1 MDGKLTVEPE
11 PGSDEIKLLRR
22 CINDLVGLLAL
33 QAVWS
38 GGDPSQIARML
49 ADALF
54 GMLRLDLV
62 YVRLNVGDTPVESTR
77 VTDAD
82 VAPSPQEIGELLGR
96 SLERNPKNLTARVSN
111 SVGEVGMTIVPFRL
125 GLRGDIG
132 LIAAASRRADFP
144 LATERVLLN
153 VAANQAVIGLHEAHL
168 LSEQQR
174 IASELDRRIEQ
185 RTEELAAAN
194 EELKQEIDERRQ
206 TENKL
211 RRSEAFLAETQQISQ
226 TGSLSWRVPSDE
238 IVWSEQVYQI
248 FEFEQGSPVTLERI
262 ATRVHPEDV
271 PLLFDMIGR
280 ARNSSSSFEY
290 EHRLLM
296 PDRSVKFVHLVAHA
310 TWDRDDGLEYVGA
323 VQDVTQRRLSEHAL
337 DKARSELAHVSRVT
351 TVGALTA
358 SIAHEVNQPL
368 SGIITNAST
377 CLRMLAADP
386 PNIDGARETARRTI
400 RDGNRASDVVTRL
413 RALFARKVSA
423 IESVDLNEAAREVIA
438 LSRDE
443 LNRAAVVLQ
452 PDLADGLPPVSGDRV
467 QLQQVVL
474 NLLLNASDAVS
485 GIEDRPR
492 QVIVTT
498 ERDDD
503 SCVRLS
509 VRDSGVGLEPGGADK
524 LFEAFYTTK
533 SNGMGIGLAVS
544 RSIIESHRG
553 RLWAVSNDGPGA
565 TFAFSIPCEIG

>member
-1 MDGKLTVEPE
+1 MTVQPE
-11 PGSDEIKLLRR
+11 PASDEIKLLRR
-22 CINDLVGLLAL
+22 CINDVVGLLAL

-38 GGDPSQIARML
+38 GSDPSQIAQTL
-49 ADALF
+49 VDALF
-54 GMLRLDLV
+54 GMLHLDLM
-62 YVRLNVGDTPVESTR
+62 YVRLGSGDTPVEIAR
-77 VTDAD
+77 VAESYAAS
-82 VAPSPQEIGELLGR
+82 APHEIGQLLGR
-96 SLERNPKNLTARVSN
+96 WLERNPLSPTARVSD
-111 SVGEVGMTIVPFRL
+111 SVSDGEMTIVPFRL

-153 VAANQAVIGLHEAHL
+153 VAANQVAIGLHEAHL

-185 RTEELAAAN
+185 RTKELVAAN
-194 EELKQEIDERRQ
+194 EELKQEIAERRQ
-206 TENKL
+206 TEDRL
-211 RRSEAFLAETQQISQ
+211 RRSEAFLAEAQQISQ
-226 TGSLSWRVPSDE
+226 SGSLSWRVPSNE
-238 IVWSEQVYQI
+238 IVWSEQVYKI
-248 FEFEQGSPVTLERI
+248 FEFEQGSLVTLDRI

-271 PLLFDMIGR
+271 PLLLDMIER
-280 ARNSSSSFEY
+280 ARSSSSSFEY

-296 PDRSVKFVHLVAHA
+296 PDRTTVKFVHLVAHA
-310 TWDRDDGLEYVGA
+310 TWDRGGGLEYVGA
-323 VQDVTQRRLSEHAL
+323 VQDVTQRRLSEDAL
-337 DKARSELAHVSRVT
+337 DKARSELAYVSRVT
-351 TVGALTA
+351 TLSALTA

-377 CLRMLAADP
+377 CLRMLASDP
-386 PNIDGARETARRTI
+386 PNVDGARETARRTI

-452 PDLADGLPPVSGDRV
+452 PELADGLPPVSGDRV

-474 NLLLNASDAVS
+474 NLLLNASDAMS

-492 QVIVTT
+492 QVIIRT

-503 SCVRLS
+503 GCVRLS
-509 VRDSGVGLEPGGADK
+509 VRDSGVGFEPGGADQ

-533 SNGMGIGLAVS
+533 SHGMGIGLAVS
-544 RSIIESHRG
+544 RSIIENHRG
-553 RLWAVSNDGPGA
+553 RLWAASNDGPGA